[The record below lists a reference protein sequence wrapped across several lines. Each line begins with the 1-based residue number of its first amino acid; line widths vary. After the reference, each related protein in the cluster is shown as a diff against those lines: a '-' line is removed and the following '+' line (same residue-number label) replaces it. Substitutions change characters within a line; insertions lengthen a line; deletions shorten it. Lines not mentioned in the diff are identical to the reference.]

1 MKAIANPLRKNKAE
15 ITYDFLGWRSLLQ
28 VKAGT
33 CRTLILRT
41 VVRGLGLQRGMPIY
55 SYIAKDEVGRP
66 IMVSYLDGQE
76 RNFAKHSDTKE
87 NDQ

>member
-1 MKAIANPLRKNKAE
+1 
-15 ITYDFLGWRSLLQ
+15 
-28 VKAGT
+28 
-33 CRTLILRT
+33 
-41 VVRGLGLQRGMPIY
+41 MPIY